1 MASDLVN
8 REQLA
13 VLIKRERPGVG
24 DLKGDAYTDIITASA
39 SEVVRDA
46 AGRPHWGVDPL
57 EGAEVAA
64 PARARIIALWLA
76 KRAWLDV
83 GNLQRRTAGP
93 ISDTFFEGGVRG
105 LGLEEDERAWLEGQ
119 RPGGGSGLWTLRH
132 HRASSRRRPHYGDE
146 TPDGYSF
153 LAGDMNFSHG
163 LDMTGGPRDAESW

>member
-13 VLIKRERPGVG
+13 ELIKRERPDVG
-24 DLKGDAYTDIITASA
+24 DLTDDPYTDIITESA
-39 SEVVRDA
+39 SQIVRDT

-57 EGAEVAA
+57 EGEEVAA
-64 PARARIIALWLA
+64 PPRARIIALWLA
-76 KRAWLDV
+76 KRAWLDT

-93 ISDTFFEGGVRG
+93 ISDTFFENGIRG
-105 LGLEEDERAWLEGQ
+105 LNLEAAELDWLESQ
-119 RPGGGSGLWTLRH
+119 RPGGNSGLWMLRH
-132 HRASSRRRPHYGDE
+132 HRASGHRRPHYGDE

-163 LDMTGGPRDAESW
+163 LDMTGGPQDADSW